1 MATTFIWKGRTTAGV
16 IQSGEIELG
25 SHEEVLA
32 FLRKNRI
39 IATSV
44 REKPKQIQLRL
55 PWKNTVSTR
64 DLAVFT
70 RQFATMINAGLPLVQ
85 CLEILSRQTPR
96 EEFREVIEQ
105 VTSDVES
112 GATLSESLGRHPR
125 VFDRLYTNMVSA
137 GEAGG
142 ILDDILAR
150 LATFIEKSNSLKQ
163 KVKGALTYP
172 AVVLFVAVGVT
183 VFMLTAIIPTFAK
196 MFSDF
201 GQALP
206 LPTQVVLM
214 ASDFIRGFWWA
225 LVAGTIALVVAIKR
239 YYTTDG
245 GRHRIDRLLLKIP
258 VLGDVLLKAG
268 VARFTR
274 TLGTLVTSGVPILN
288 GLEITANTAG
298 NVIIADAVMKTRSS
312 IGQGETIARPLADAA
327 VFPPMVVQM
336 IAVGEETGALDQML
350 TRIADFYDDEVD
362 TAVSALTSV
371 IEPVMIVVMGLI
383 VGGMV
388 VAMYL
393 PMFKLI
399 SVVSG

>member
-1 MATTFIWKGRTTAGV
+1 MDSRDDV
-16 IQSGEIELG
+16 I
-25 SHEEVLA
+25 A

-39 IATSV
+39 IATSI
-44 REKPKQIQLRL
+44 RPKPKQIAFNL
-55 PWKNTVSTR
+55 PWKRGVGTK

-85 CLEILSRQTPR
+85 CLEILSRQCQR
-96 EEFREVIEQ
+96 KDFKEVIEQ
-105 VTSDVES
+105 VTSDVEA
-112 GATLSESLGRHPR
+112 GMSLNEALARHPR
-125 VFDRLYTNMVSA
+125 VFDRLYTNMVGA

-142 ILDDILAR
+142 ILDDILGR
-150 LATFIEKSNSLKQ
+150 LAAYIEKADSLKR

-196 MFSDF
+196 MFQDF
-201 GQALP
+201 GHGLP
-206 LPTQVVLM
+206 LPTQIVLTM
-214 ASDFIRGFWWA
+214 SDFLRNFWWA
-225 LVAGTIALVVAIKR
+225 MIAGAIALTFTIKR
-239 YYTTDG
+239 YYTTDQG
-245 GRHRIDRLLLKIP
+245 KHVIDRGLLRVP

-274 TLGTLVTSGVPILN
+274 TLGTLVSSGVPILN

-298 NVIIADAVMKTRSS
+298 NIIIADAVMRTRSS
-312 IGQGETIARPLADAA
+312 IGQGETIARPLAESE

-350 TRIADFYDDEVD
+350 GRIADFYDDEVD
-362 TAVSALTSV
+362 TSVAALTSV
-371 IEPVMIVVMGLI
+371 IEPVMIVVMGLV

-393 PMFKLI
+393 PMFSLI
-399 SVVSG
+399 NVVSG

>member
-1 MATTFIWKGRTTAGV
+1 MATFIWKGRTTGGE
-16 IQSGEIELG
+16 IQSGEVCMDSRDDVI
-25 SHEEVLA
+25 A

-39 IATSV
+39 IATSI
-44 REKPKQIQLRL
+44 RPKPKQIAFNL
-55 PWKNTVSTR
+55 PWKRGVGTK

-85 CLEILSRQTPR
+85 CLEILSRQCQR
-96 EEFREVIEQ
+96 KDFKEVIEQ
-105 VTSDVES
+105 VTSDVEA
-112 GATLSESLGRHPR
+112 GMSLNEALARHPR
-125 VFDRLYTNMVSA
+125 VFDRLYTNMVGA

-142 ILDDILAR
+142 ILDDILGR
-150 LATFIEKSNSLKQ
+150 LAAYIEKADSLKR

-196 MFSDF
+196 MFQDF
-201 GQALP
+201 GHGLP
-206 LPTQVVLM
+206 LPTQIVLTM
-214 ASDFIRGFWWA
+214 SDFLRNFWW
-225 LVAGTIALVVAIKR
+225 VMIAGAIALTFTIKR
-239 YYTTDG
+239 YYTTDQG
-245 GRHRIDRLLLKIP
+245 KHVIDRGLLRVP

-274 TLGTLVTSGVPILN
+274 TLGTLVSSGVPILN

-298 NVIIADAVMKTRSS
+298 NIIIADAVMRTRSS
-312 IGQGETIARPLADAA
+312 IGQGETIARPLAESE

-350 TRIADFYDDEVD
+350 GRIADFYDDEVD
-362 TAVSALTSV
+362 TSVAALTSV
-371 IEPVMIVVMGLI
+371 IEPVMIVVMGLV

-393 PMFKLI
+393 PMFSLI
-399 SVVSG
+399 NVVSG

>member
-1 MATTFIWKGRTTAGV
+1 MPTFIWKGRNTAGEIMGGEVALDSRDAV
-16 IQSGEIELG
+16 IT
-25 SHEEVLA
+25 

-39 IATSV
+39 IATSI
-44 REKPKQIQLRL
+44 KPKPRQLSINL
-55 PWKNTVSTR
+55 PWGRGIGTK

-85 CLEILSRQTPR
+85 CLEILSRQSTR
-96 EEFREVIEQ
+96 KDFGAMIEQ
-105 VTSDVES
+105 ITSDVEAGS
-112 GATLSESLGRHPR
+112 TLHEAMAKHPLA
-125 VFDRLYTNMVSA
+125 FDRLYTNMVGA
-137 GEAGG
+137 GETGG

-150 LATFIEKSNSLKQ
+150 LATYIEKADSLKR

-172 AVVLFVAVGVT
+172 AVVMFVAVGVT
-183 VFMLTAIIPTFAK
+183 IFMLTAIIPTFAK
-196 MFSDF
+196 MFGDF

-206 LPTQVVLM
+206 LPTQIVLVL
-214 ASDFIRGFWWA
+214 SNFVRGFWWVMLLGAAGLAFA
-225 LVAGTIALVVAIKR
+225 LKR
-239 YYTTDG
+239 YYATDRG
-245 GRHRIDRLLLKIP
+245 HHHIDRLVLKVP

-274 TLGTLVTSGVPILN
+274 TLGTLVSSGVPILN

-298 NVIIADAVMKTRSS
+298 NIIIADAVMRTRAS
-312 IGQGETIARPLADAA
+312 IGQGETIARPLAESK

-350 TRIADFYDDEVD
+350 GRIADFYDDEVD
-362 TAVSALTSV
+362 TSVAALTSV

-393 PMFKLI
+393 PMFSLI
-399 SVVSG
+399 NVVSG